1 MTNRGAESHIASNLQ
16 PRNPGKHQRA
26 SRVDALIIAVTL
38 GIGQAVEGGF
48 FVNEFEEMMKSPLQ
62 RRAFLGRMSSAGLG
76 VAATS
81 LVGGT
86 LLAGCNGDNDSGGPT
101 PNPTGTPGGTP
112 GPTGTPNGGGLDPQ
126 NFPGIVGDD
135 INEVVLNFALALEI
149 LEADL
154 YRQAL
159 NVASGKP
166 ITAPLSSDQN
176 SYRLAIS
183 PGSLSPSSGQAAAD
197 AFLFLK
203 QFTFVEVAHRDFL
216 RTAIRSLGGTPQP
229 ANPGGYKFPNGPGND
244 LKTILAN
251 IIPLEET
258 GVRAYLGAAPFL
270 TDLGL
275 IQTAATIFSTEARH
289 SAVINDALGRD
300 PGPTPMPGDE
310 KVTPNYPSPNTFEY
324 FLPPRV
330 VLQRVAVYFVKTTTT

>member
-1 MTNRGAESHIASNLQ
+1 M
-16 PRNPGKHQRA
+16 
-26 SRVDALIIAVTL
+26 
-38 GIGQAVEGGF
+38 AVEGGF
-48 FVNEFEEMMKSPLQ
+48 SVNEFDEMMKSPLQ
-62 RRAFLGRMSSAGLG
+62 RRAFLRRMGSAGLG

-86 LLAGCNGDNDSGGPT
+86 LLAGCNGDNDSGGPSPSPTAGGT
-101 PNPTGTPGGTP
+101 PSPTGTPGSGTSF
-112 GPTGTPNGGGLDPQ
+112 DPQ
-126 NFPGIVGDD
+126 NFPGIVGND

-159 NVASGKP
+159 NVASGKA
-166 ITAPLSSDQN
+166 ISAPLNSNQN
-176 SYRLAIS
+176 SYQLAIS
-183 PGSLSPSSGQAAAD
+183 PGSLSPSSGQATAD
-197 AFLFLK
+197 AFMFLK
-203 QFTFVEVAHRDFL
+203 QFTFVEAAHRDFL

-229 ANPGGYKFPNGPGND
+229 PNPGGYKFPNGPGND
-244 LKTILAN
+244 LKTILSN
-251 IIPLEET
+251 LIPLEET

-300 PGPTPMPGDE
+300 PGPTPMPGDQ

-324 FLPPRV
+324 FLQPRV
-330 VLQRVAVYFVKTTTT
+330 VLQRVPVYFVKSGASPTPTTSSL